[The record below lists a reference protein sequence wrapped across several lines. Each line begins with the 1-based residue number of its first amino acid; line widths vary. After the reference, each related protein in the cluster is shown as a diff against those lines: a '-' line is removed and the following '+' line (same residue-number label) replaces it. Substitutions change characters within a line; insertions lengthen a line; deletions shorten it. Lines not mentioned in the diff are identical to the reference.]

1 MRFKKE
7 VDAAERHHMMTTHPV
22 GKLIFKM
29 ALPTISTMLVN
40 SLYNMADTYFVSK
53 ISISASAAVGIVF
66 PLFAIIQALSM
77 MFALG
82 GGSFIARKLGE
93 GDVDTASRTLSTSF
107 ILSIICGSVIGI
119 FSIIFLKPL
128 MIFLGATP
136 TSLEYASQYAF
147 WVIVATPFFSASF
160 VLNNCIRQEG
170 SANLAMFGM
179 MIGTVI
185 NLILDPILIFTFNLG
200 IIGAAVA
207 TSISQIVSCM
217 ILFIAVLKGKSI
229 TRIKLSLFTP
239 SKQILGEIFRIGS
252 PAFFRLGLHSI
263 SSIML
268 NNAASVYGDVAL
280 GSMSIVGKL
289 MSFIHTVLMGFG
301 HGFQPVCGFNYGAK
315 KYSRVIKAFVFSMKV
330 CIGAIITLG
339 TSGYIFAPQI
349 VSLFR
354 SDDPE
359 IIRIGTAIMRAN
371 FIVLPLVA
379 FTTMA
384 NMIFQSCGQPVQAA
398 VLALS
403 RNGIC
408 LIPMVLILPRILQ
421 LTGVI
426 YAQPAADILTF
437 LIAVPMS
444 VHIFRLLSKTPDDTV
459 LKTPPKTVEVKPE

>member
-1 MRFKKE
+1 MRYKKE
-7 VDAAERHHMMTTHPV
+7 VSAEERHLMMTTHPV
-22 GKLIFKM
+22 GGLILKM
-29 ALPTISTMLVN
+29 SLPTISTMLVN
-40 SLYNMADTYFVSK
+40 SLYNMVDTYFVSK

-93 GDVDTASRTLSTSF
+93 GDVDTANRTLSTSF

-147 WVIVATPFFSASF
+147 WVIIATPFFSASF

-217 ILFIAVLKGKSI
+217 ILFVAVLRGKSV
-229 TRIKLSLFTP
+229 TKIKISLFTP
-239 SKQILGEIFRIGS
+239 SKEILGEIFRIGA
-252 PAFFRLGLHSI
+252 PAFFRQGLRSI
-263 SSIML
+263 SAIML
-268 NNAASVYGDVAL
+268 NNAASVYGDIAL
-280 GSMSIVGKL
+280 GSMSIVNKL
-289 MSFIHTVLMGFG
+289 MGVIFTVLMGFG
-301 HGFQPVCGFNYGAK
+301 HGFQPVCGYNYGAK
-315 KYSRVIKAFVFSMKV
+315 KYSRIIKAFSFSMKV
-330 CIGAIITLG
+330 CIAAILLLG
-339 TSGYIFAPQI
+339 TAGYIFAPQI

-354 SDDPE
+354 SDNPE

-379 FTTMA
+379 FTTVS
-384 NMIFQSCGQPVQAA
+384 NMMFQSCGQPVQAA
-398 VLALS
+398 VIALS

-408 LIPMVLILPRILQ
+408 LIPMVLLLPRLFQLQ
-421 LTGVI
+421 GVI

-437 LIAVPMS
+437 LITVPMS
-444 VHIFRLLSKTPDDTV
+444 VHILKQFLNTPDDTV
-459 LKTPPKTVEVKPE
+459 FSVASKIGSKSKI